1 MSEALFYNRDTNISG
16 VTVPAELSDLSL
28 TPVYGSM
35 VEFQGTNHS
44 YITDDFY
51 YNLIP
56 LSVNSLGAKF
66 SLRYDVNE
74 TNAKNLISFFE
85 NQSGYLPI
93 GFTPDNSGIYKTV
106 SGVCDNYAVNFINNQ
121 HFEVATSLNV
131 DHAPTLLNWKNGNF
145 ANVPFRSW
153 NAEYASFKKYDV
165 IYYRF
170 NPDGTENEN
179 KLNNFYYCS
188 GDHAPSETNSPTGTS
203 SMWSQKFFF
212 EPDIG
217 TQNDVEIKADVVH
230 YKNSFAQHLKTNK
243 NIATFDMSYTYSNIS
258 DHQLKSM
265 LHFLENKGGYR
276 RFEHQIPSVYNRP
289 KVYYCPSWNHTWNY
303 FNSNTLTVDLV
314 EDPLGVVPRALQGTA
329 LNTAAQAYI
338 DEVETNDTY
347 QFSPHQKIAISD
359 FFSDLDAEG
368 LSSKIKRMWLVG
380 FSKAA
385 ALRDVMNPDPV
396 NATWATPAP
405 ANYTHGSGFAYF
417 NNDAGVAMNEN
428 LAGLGLTTD
437 DCGAFVAG
445 TDMGNEGMGYINT
458 YTEGTPNKMFQL
470 KQNATAVEGVYPV
483 AFRANYNPNLEA
495 LVGGV
500 GRQNGVF
507 VGYRPNSS
515 KAGLTRI
522 YGGKVAQTWYENKAH
537 DAVQPANNINIWSE
551 NTEGYVS
558 TAGITEGLTTDQAEK
573 LGGIIYDLCVG
584 IGHTD
589 LEYTTQ

>member
-16 VTVPAELSDLSL
+16 ITVPSELAGLNL
-28 TPVYGSM
+28 TPSYGST
-35 VEFQGTNHS
+35 VEFQGLNHS
-44 YITDDFY
+44 YVTDDFY

-66 SLRYDVNE
+66 SLKYEVNE
-74 TNAKNLISFFE
+74 TNAQRIVSFFE

-106 SGVCDNYAVNFINNQ
+106 SGVCDNYGVNFVNNQ
-121 HFEVATSLNV
+121 HFEVAAGIVV
-131 DHAPTLLNWKNGNF
+131 DHAPTLLNWKRGNF

-153 NAEYASFKKYDV
+153 NAGYASFKKYDV

-217 TQNDVEIKADVVH
+217 TQNDVKIKADVVH
-230 YKNSFAQHLKTNK
+230 YKNSFAQHLKTNN

-265 LHFLENKGGYR
+265 LQFLENKGGYR

-314 EDPLGVVPRALQGTA
+314 EDPLGVIPKAYAGIDPFN
-329 LNTAAQAYI
+329 NTDANAYI
-338 DEVETNDTY
+338 TAVEGNPEDPYVFND
-347 QFSPHQKIAISD
+347 PQKGALTD
-359 FFSDLDAEG
+359 FFNGLDSEG
-368 LSSKIKRMWLVG
+368 LSSKIKKMWLVG
-380 FSKAA
+380 FSVSGG
-385 ALRDVMNPDPV
+385 LYDVMDPTAV
-396 NATWATPAP
+396 ET
-405 ANYTHGSGFAYF
+405 YTQTGKT
-417 NNDAGVAMNEN
+417 N
-428 LAGLGLTTD
+428 LAGTAPDPANMHDGYATLDNEERLNTLYKMD
-437 DCGAFVAG
+437 DLEITKKYCGAFFAG
-445 TDMGNEGMGYINT
+445 TDMSSRNGSVVNA
-458 YTEGTPNKMFQL
+458 YTSYNKNFQL
-470 KQNATAVEGVYPV
+470 KQSNGETAVRFGFSDNVTGAPEIRDGVW
-483 AFRANYNPNLEA
+483 
-495 LVGGV
+495 VGSRTGDNV
-500 GRQNGVF
+500 
-507 VGYRPNSS
+507 Y
-515 KAGLTRI
+515 LTRI
-522 YGGKVAQTWYENKAH
+522 KALGAPENVVEMRDTDVVDTVATIDLWGNTTTG
-537 DAVQPANNINIWSE
+537 DVSAV
-551 NTEGYVS
+551 
-558 TAGITEGLTTDQAEK
+558 GITEGMTAAQTTT
-573 LGGIIYDLCVG
+573 LGGLLYDLCVA

-589 LEYTTQ
+589 LEDTT